1 MRRQCAHRQ
10 PNGEPCRAAP
20 LRDSEFCLMHS
31 PEHAR
36 EVQEARRLGG
46 LRRKREAT
54 VVGAYEFDGLSTVDG
69 IRRLLEVAVLDT
81 LGMENSIARARTLAY
96 LAQVALRTLE
106 VGEMEQRIAILEE
119 VVRGQRNQL
128 PPSPFDVEVTLM
140 ETRVEEERQRLDSCE
155 RRDLALAQGGVVGEA
170 AGDAG

>member
-1 MRRQCAHRQ
+1 MRRQCAYRQ
-10 PNGEPCRAAP
+10 HGGEPCRAAP

-31 PEHAR
+31 PEHAK

-54 VVGAYEFDGLSTVDG
+54 VIGAYEFEGLSTVDG

-81 LGMENSIARARTLAY
+81 LGMENSISRSRTLAY

-106 VGEMEQRIAILEE
+106 VGDLEERIAALEE
-119 VVRGQRNQL
+119 ILRGQRNQRTS
-128 PPSPFDVEVTLM
+128 SPFDVESSFL
-140 ETRVEEERQRLDSCE
+140 ETGQKEK
-155 RRDLALAQGGVVGEA
+155 A
-170 AGDAG
+170 